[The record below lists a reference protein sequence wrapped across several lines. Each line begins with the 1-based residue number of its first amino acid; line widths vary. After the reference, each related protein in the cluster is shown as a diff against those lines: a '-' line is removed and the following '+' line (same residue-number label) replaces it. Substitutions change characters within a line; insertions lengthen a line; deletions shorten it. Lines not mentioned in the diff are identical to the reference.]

1 MQVYPETNTCFCFST
16 NCPTHGK
23 SLDVIDFI
31 MYMEKTTKHQ
41 AILKAKSFLSN
52 ENNSPQELSRSAV
65 LTRLFTY
72 FRNGIFNSKPALD
85 YLESRALDV
94 NKLEVGYN
102 TGQFHHGKRRDEHL
116 IQSYVD
122 VGMLKPNG
130 KSRTGEEG
138 YQVFAEHCTC
148 FPLKNK
154 VNQITGLYFRS
165 TKDDQNQRHFFLKNR
180 QGLYPR
186 YPDPETRKLILTESV
201 IDAASLLQ
209 QEEISE
215 HYTVLALYGTNGFT
229 QEHQEAIQ
237 ELNHLE
243 EVIFFLN
250 GDEAAR
256 QATEK
261 HSKTIRELRQDISIS
276 TVDVPEN
283 EDVNSLLQGHQSEIF
298 THLLQERG
306 FLFSTEHKPE
316 PTPELETNHQPEQP
330 ETPVGLDASNDEQIT
345 YKKDGLL
352 FTLLGGMSYQEINR
366 LQVTLKV
373 AIEPELSP
381 LQSFRHTLDLYNDD
395 QVEKYCRK
403 AAGKLETGTNTLRE
417 VISEMIDAL
426 ERHRMEWLKAK
437 SQKHK
442 RRQLT
447 QERKQTLIEYLEAPN
462 LLERTNQDIARAG
475 VIGEEKNRLVMYLVF
490 CSRLRETPLH
500 IISLG
505 ASGTGKTYLQEKIA
519 ELIPESDKEE
529 ITILSDNALYY
540 FDRCELQNK
549 LLLIEDLDG
558 AESSLYPL
566 KELMSKKRLSK
577 RVPAKD
583 AKGNLRTIPVLVEG
597 PLSVA
602 GTATRESI
610 YEDNANRAL
619 LLYLDESPEHWEQ
632 ILEYQRKLSSGTVN
646 AKEEQEVKELF
657 KDIQTLLKPVQI
669 RNPYAEQLQIPE
681 AVFKPLRSNAH
692 YLAFI
697 ECVTFYHQYQRP
709 WKTDPETGE
718 QYIETTLEDIEA
730 ANYLMKDILLA
741 KSDELS
747 GACRQFFERLKT
759 HLEDHGKQSFY
770 AKEIRSAMRL
780 NYATLKRYL
789 LQLTRNSY
797 LKVTGGDRYK
807 KGYEYEVVDRE
818 EYEALKANVNNALDQ
833 ALERIKQGEA
843 TPET

>member
-1 MQVYPETNTCFCFST
+1 
-16 NCPTHGK
+16 
-23 SLDVIDFI
+23 
-31 MYMEKTTKHQ
+31 
-41 AILKAKSFLSN
+41 
-52 ENNSPQELSRSAV
+52 
-65 LTRLFTY
+65 
-72 FRNGIFNSKPALD
+72 
-85 YLESRALDV
+85 
-94 NKLEVGYN
+94 
-102 TGQFHHGKRRDEHL
+102 
-116 IQSYVD
+116 
-122 VGMLKPNG
+122 
-130 KSRTGEEG
+130 
-138 YQVFAEHCTC
+138 
-148 FPLKNK
+148 
-154 VNQITGLYFRS
+154 
-165 TKDDQNQRHFFLKNR
+165 
-180 QGLYPR
+180 
-186 YPDPETRKLILTESV
+186 
-201 IDAASLLQ
+201 
-209 QEEISE
+209 
-215 HYTVLALYGTNGFT
+215 
-229 QEHQEAIQ
+229 
-237 ELNHLE
+237 
-243 EVIFFLN
+243 
-250 GDEAAR
+250 
-256 QATEK
+256 
-261 HSKTIRELRQDISIS
+261 
-276 TVDVPEN
+276 
-283 EDVNSLLQGHQSEIF
+283 
-298 THLLQERG
+298 
-306 FLFSTEHKPE
+306 
-316 PTPELETNHQPEQP
+316 
-330 ETPVGLDASNDEQIT
+330 
-345 YKKDGLL
+345 
-352 FTLLGGMSYQEINR
+352 MSYQEINR

-437 SQKHK
+437 SQKTA

-447 QERKQTLIEYLEAPN
+447 QARQQTALDYLEGSH

-490 CSRLRETPLH
+490 CSRLRATPLH
-500 IISLG
+500 IVSLG

-540 FDRCELQNK
+540 FDRYELQHK

-566 KELMSKKRLSK
+566 RELMSKKRLSK

-602 GTATRESI
+602 GTTTRERI

-657 KDIQTLLKPVQI
+657 KDIQTLLKPVQV

-759 HLEDHGKQSFY
+759 YLEEQGKQSFY

-789 LQLTRNSY
+789 LQLTRNNY

-818 EYEALKANVNNALDQ
+818 EYEALKTNVNNALDQ

-843 TPET
+843 TPEQ